1 MYNNSLLIVE
11 DDADIREILTFNLED
26 AGFCVQCSISAEDAL
41 DKIGPKTSLIILD
54 VMLPGMSGYQLAHR
68 LRQEG
73 NNVPIIFLTARTL
86 ENDVLTGFSAGGD
99 DYIQKP
105 FSLNEVLARV
115 KAVLKRY
122 KSDNSLFSIGSLTI
136 DTINQVISI
145 EGAPIELTK
154 KEYDLFIL
162 LASKPG
168 TFFTRQAIIDE
179 LWQDAPY
186 VVDRT
191 IDVHVA
197 RIRTKLGPY
206 RDIIKNKSGFGY
218 YLDSSITTNEKDKL
232 QS

>member
-1 MYNNSLLIVE
+1 MNNNSLLIVE

-26 AGFCVQCSISAEDAL
+26 AGFSVQCSISAEDAL
-41 DKIGPKTSLIILD
+41 DMIGPKTSLIILD

-73 NNVPIIFLTARTL
+73 NNVPIIFLTARTS

-115 KAVLKRY
+115 KAVLKRS
-122 KSDNSLFSIGSLTI
+122 KSDNSFITIGSLTI

-145 EGAPIELTK
+145 EGDPIELTK

-191 IDVHVA
+191 IDVHFA
-197 RIRTKLGPY
+197 RIRTKFGSY

-218 YLDSSITTNEKDKL
+218 FLDSSITNEKDKL